1 MALGVLLPL
10 GNGQFLFT
18 PSNEALLALLVVEE
32 AAND

>member
-10 GNGQFLFT
+10 TNGQILFT